1 MKQDDNAYLRH
12 ILTAINQIEHYTRG
26 MSESEFLSRPMV
38 QDAVVRQIEIVD
50 EATRS
55 ISSEFQSLHPRLPWA
70 KTIITRKKIVH
81 EDFEVNTALLWNAIQ
96 DDLPLLKQLIKK
108 LV

>member
-1 MKQDDNAYLRH
+1 MKQDDKDYLRH
-12 ILTAINQIEHYTRG
+12 ILIAINQIEHYTRG

-38 QDAVVRQIEIVD
+38 QDAVVRQIEVVD

-55 ISSEFQSLHPRLPWA
+55 ISNEFQGLHPKLPWA
-70 KTIITRKKIVH
+70 KTILTRKKIIH
-81 EDFEVNTALLWNAIQ
+81 EDFEVNSSLLWDAVQ